1 MLASPIISTD
11 GAPHVLASAKDLA
24 LPPVFG
30 ILGIFYENCRG
41 LALPPVFG
49 ILGIFHRNYRDG
61 PPPPTLR
68 SRYEEREKDFLEVEL
83 FPIGD
88 TVTLA

>member
-30 ILGIFYENCRG
+30 ILGIF
-41 LALPPVFG
+41 LFFVIVG
-49 ILGIFHRNYRDG
+49 IFGIFHGNCRDS

-68 SRYEEREKDFLEVEL
+68 SR
-83 FPIGD
+83 
-88 TVTLA
+88 

>member
-24 LPPVFG
+24 LPPV
-30 ILGIFYENCRG
+30 
-41 LALPPVFG
+41 VG
-49 ILGIFHRNYRDG
+49 ILGIFHGNSRRDG

-88 TVTLA
+88 TVTLT